1 MNEYIIPIYNKDSEK
16 VYIKKYLA
24 RSFNDCKDKI
34 MEDFQNYDLDWDD
47 FIDEMNDEYVFGN
60 IKDIEEL

>member
-1 MNEYIIPIYNKDSEK
+1 MNEYVVPIYNRNKDK

-24 RSFNDCKDKI
+24 RSFNDCKNKI
-34 MEDFQNYDLDWDD
+34 MEDFQNYDLDWSD
-47 FIDEMNDEYVFGN
+47 FINEISDKYVFGN